1 MELEQEL
8 NRIKARSRGLTVL
21 QILAVIL
28 VSGILLGLLIVQMPT
43 VRITGNSMSPT
54 LSDGDIVITLKN
66 VGLKRGDVCVF
77 YSEGRLLCKRVIGLA
92 GDVIEMDEDG
102 NVYINGQLL
111 EEAYLA
117 EKALGYC
124 DIAFPYT
131 VPPNS
136 YFMMGDNR
144 GTSRDSRSAQIGAV
158 PEDQV
163 VGKLLLRIWPFGGFG
178 GIA

>member
-66 VGLKRGDVCVF
+66 VCLKRGDVCVF

-92 GDVIEMDEDG
+92 GDVIEMDAGG
-102 NVYINGQLL
+102 NVYVNGELL
-111 EEAYLA
+111 AEPYLA
-117 EKALGYC
+117 KKVLGYC
-124 DIAFPYT
+124 DITFPYT
-131 VPPNS
+131 VPSNS
-136 YFMMGDNR
+136 FFLMGDNR
-144 GTSRDSRSAQIGAV
+144 DPSQDSCAAQVGTV
-158 PEDQV
+158 PENQIL
-163 VGKLLLRIWPFGGFG
+163 GKLLFRIWPFGGFG
-178 GIA
+178 SVT